1 MANQKKGR
9 KVGRNIKS
17 GQNLAYKQ
25 ENRHGKS
32 HVRRM
37 KKHIA
42 KNGVNDKVA
51 IAMLLKYSEGL
62 GLNALNSAREFI
74 SQQKHEVA

>member
-1 MANQKKGR
+1 MANQKKSAKWDR
-9 KVGRNIKS
+9 QRKS

-25 ENRHGKS
+25 ENRHTKS
-32 HVRRM
+32 HVNRM

-42 KNGVNDKVA
+42 KYGVQDKTA
-51 IAMLLKYSEGL
+51 TGMLLKYAENL

-74 SQQKHEVA
+74 AQHKEART